1 MNFEGRPVV
10 YDFSELDE
18 LTLAYAITIHK
29 AQGSE
34 FPVVIIPLTSS
45 HHIMLR
51 RNLLYTGLTRG
62 RRLVAL
68 IGSARA
74 LEAAVANN
82 REHIRRSNLARKLKA
97 SRG

>member
-1 MNFEGRPVV
+1 MV

-34 FPVVIIPLTSS
+34 FPAVIIPLTSS

-62 RRLVAL
+62 RRLVIL

-82 REHIRRSNLARKLKA
+82 REHIRRSNLARKLNA
-97 SRG
+97 ARE